1 MKTEIGIGILDI
13 YSNELLTETISSIP
27 EEYKENIFIVSNKK
41 HLKENQKNYTKQVSF
56 ATMRNY
62 LISQM
67 RIKGLKYYFL
77 LTSNVKIKD
86 KNIFEN
92 TINLAKTFGTWFITG
107 AGSNNVP
114 LEDDSVNLT
123 LNLSPQL
130 NTNFLFLYSGII
142 KNFGYFDERF
152 YNTDNLDIIDYINKM
167 REKDVYP
174 PKHYNPTIDKN
185 YLEEYISNIEKIN
198 FKELPKSKEQY
209 KPDDDKSLEL
219 SCAYFYHKYKYIP
232 SQNDPNGVNQQILL
246 EFMEKLQKTYGDKF
260 HDNTKL

>member
-1 MKTEIGIGILDI
+1 MKNEIGIGILDI
-13 YSNELLTETISSIP
+13 HSDEVLKEIVSSIP
-27 EEYKENIFIVSNKK
+27 EEYKQNLFIVSNKI
-41 HLKENQKNYTKQVSF
+41 HSKENQKNYTKQVSL

-67 RIKGLKYYFL
+67 RIKNLKYYFL

-86 KNIFEN
+86 PNIFEK

-130 NTNFLFLYSGII
+130 NTNFVFLYSGII
-142 KNFGYFDERF
+142 KNFGYFDERY
-152 YNTDNLDIIDYINKM
+152 YNTKDLDIVDYINKM
-167 REKDVYP
+167 REKEVYP
-174 PKHYNPTIDKN
+174 PKHYNPTIGN
-185 YLEEYISNIEKIN
+185 EFLEEYVSNIEKIN
-198 FKELPKSKEQY
+198 FKELPKSKEYY

-232 SQNDPNGVNQQILL
+232 SQNDPSGVSQQVLL
-246 EFMEKLQKTYGDKF
+246 EFMEKLQNTYGDK
-260 HDNTKL
+260 KS

>member
-1 MKTEIGIGILDI
+1 MKNEIGIGILDI
-13 YSNELLTETISSIP
+13 YSDELLKETVSSIP
-27 EEYKENIFIVSNKK
+27 EEYKQNLFIVSNKI
-41 HLKENQKNYTKQVSF
+41 HSKENQKNYTKQVSL

-67 RIKGLKYYFL
+67 RIKNLKYYFL

-86 KNIFEN
+86 HNIFEK

-114 LEDDSVNLT
+114 LEDDSANLT

-130 NTNFLFLYSGII
+130 NTNFVFLYSGII
-142 KNFGYFDERF
+142 KNFGYFDERY
-152 YNTDNLDIIDYINKM
+152 YNTKDLDIVDYINQM
-167 REKDVYP
+167 REKEVYP
-174 PKHYNPTIDKN
+174 PKHFNPTIAN
-185 YLEEYISNIEKIN
+185 EFLEEYVSNIDKIN

-219 SCAYFYHKYKYIP
+219 SCAYFYHKHKYIP
-232 SQNDPNGVNQQILL
+232 TQNDPSGVNQQVLL
-246 EFMEKLQKTYGDKF
+246 EFMEKLQNTYGDK
-260 HDNTKL
+260 KA